1 MPHCPSGKPPDP
13 LENPVPHVAVKLYAG
28 KSEEEKQRIA
38 EAMTQAL
45 KDAIGSTTESVSVSI
60 EDVQPSAWMDEVF
73 EKDIVRNKH
82 LLYKRPGYA
91 GIPE

>member
-1 MPHCPSGKPPDP
+1 M
-13 LENPVPHVAVKLYAG
+13 PHVAVKLYAG

-38 EAMTQAL
+38 DAMTQAL

-60 EDVQPSAWMDEVF
+60 EDVQPSAWMGEVF

-91 GIPE
+91 DIPE

>member
-1 MPHCPSGKPPDP
+1 M
-13 LENPVPHVAVKLYAG
+13 PHVAVKLYAG

-45 KDAIGSTTESVSVSI
+45 KDAIGSTAESVSVSI

-73 EKDIVRNKH
+73 EKDIVMNKH

-91 GIPE
+91 EIPE

>member
-1 MPHCPSGKPPDP
+1 M
-13 LENPVPHVAVKLYAG
+13 PHVAVKLYAG

-38 EAMTQAL
+38 DAMTQAL

-60 EDVQPSAWMDEVF
+60 EDVPPSEWMSEVF
-73 EKDIVRNKH
+73 DKEIVKNNH

-91 GIPE
+91 DIPE